1 MAASLDNRIAL
12 VTGGASGIGRAT
24 CLLLAGEGAKVVVA
38 DVQEEKASETV
49 QLVEAAGGE
58 AMSVPCDVSRAAEVE
73 ALVQN
78 CVNEYG
84 RLDCAVNVASILGE
98 MGKIH
103 ECTEDNYDR
112 VMATNTKGMWLCM
125 KYEIIQM
132 LKQGSG
138 AIVNVSSVAGEVG
151 TPDLPVYGA
160 SKAAVTLLTRAA
172 AIDLV
177 ARNIRVNAIN
187 PGYVQ
192 TAMVDKQEE
201 GYPEKVKEY
210 KEGLRIGRMG
220 RPEEIAEAA
229 LWLCSDKASLVSGH
243 AMNVDGAA
251 LA

>member
-24 CLLLAGEGAKVVVA
+24 CQLLAGEGAKVVVA

-49 QLVEAAGGE
+49 LLVEAAGGE
-58 AMSVPCDVSRAAEVE
+58 AMSVPCDVSRVAEVE
-73 ALVQN
+73 ALVQK

-84 RLDCAVNVASILGE
+84 RLDCAVNVAGILGE

-220 RPEEIAEAA
+220 RPQEIAQAA

>member
-1 MAASLDNRIAL
+1 MTASLDNRIAL

-24 CLLLAGEGAKVVVA
+24 CQLLAGEGAKVVVA

-49 QLVEAAGGE
+49 LLVEAAGGE

-73 ALVQN
+73 ALVQK

-84 RLDCAVNVASILGE
+84 RLDCAVNVAGILGE

-151 TPDLPVYGA
+151 TPDLPIYGA

-220 RPEEIAEAA
+220 RPQEIAEAA